1 MQGLPR
7 TTLSTAAAAL
17 LAAAVSIA
25 AALGGAAVAAG
36 EEGPTRAEYVA
47 QVEPICERNTIAN
60 ERILKHAKE
69 RIRQDR
75 LNVAGGQFLR
85 ASQAFGETV
94 HAIIAVPRPPADDVR
109 LRKWFGFL
117 RIVETNLRNVGK
129 SLKEGNKI
137 KATHDSIRAER
148 SGNAANN
155 VSFVFGFRYCRLTAS
170 RFR

>member
-1 MQGLPR
+1 MRGSLR
-7 TTLSTAAAAL
+7 TTLS
-17 LAAAVSIA
+17 IA
-25 AALGGAAVAAG
+25 AATFLVAAVLGAVAIANG
-36 EEGPTRAEYVA
+36 AEGPTRTEYVT
-47 QVEPICERNTIAN
+47 QVEPICEKNTIAN

-69 RIRQDR
+69 RIRQDK

-94 HAIIAVPRPPADDVR
+94 REIIAVPRPAADDVR